1 MVFILLIFKNTAM
14 IPNEDLKLIKKLGK
28 VNRIIKAPYRK
39 GINYIRLLDMRKEIA
54 DQLYCN
60 SLNRVFK

>member
-1 MVFILLIFKNTAM
+1 M

-39 GINYIRLLDMRKEIA
+39 GINYIRLLDMRKETA